1 MYLRVLGASRDRT
14 ADLMSFRGVSL
25 KAIRP
30 NQETSD
36 SSLTRSFCES
46 QDSPME
52 RFFQLSNE
60 IRQEIAD
67 LHVAYDNLLKKH
79 KECLRP
85 TFSDTSDS
93 VTEINSLSAT
103 INTRLETIS
112 QRISYLVL
120 PVGAFP
126 DRSKI
131 ITNLRTGLTDAYR
144 DFSTKFRLEQQAF
157 SATFGK
163 KGLGKRKKPRAED
176 DIDLMSLNF
185 GTPGNEQRV
194 AQMQQQRNEEEIE
207 QIARRAE
214 EIRNIFADLA
224 SLISEQGTI
233 IDRIDFCIS
242 ETLNNAVEA
251 QMEVEQAARYQQK
264 SRMWICVVVLVV
276 LIALLLV
283 MAWLK

>member
-1 MYLRVLGASRDRT
+1 
-14 ADLMSFRGVSL
+14 
-25 KAIRP
+25 
-30 NQETSD
+30 
-36 SSLTRSFCES
+36 
-46 QDSPME
+46 ME
-52 RFFQLSNE
+52 RFSQLSNE

-67 LHVAYDNLLKKH
+67 LHVAYDSLLKKY
-79 KECLRP
+79 KECLCP

-93 VTEINSLSAT
+93 VTEISSLSTT
-103 INTRLETIS
+103 INTRLKTIS

-131 ITNLRTGLTDAYR
+131 ITNLRTALTDAYR

-163 KGLGKRKKPRAED
+163 KGLGKRKKSRAED

-194 AQMQQQRNEEEIE
+194 AQMLLQRNEEEIE

-224 SLISEQGTI
+224 TVISEHGQS
-233 IDRIDFCIS
+233 DRIDFCIS
-242 ETLNNAVEA
+242 KTLNNAVEA
-251 QMEVEQAARYQQK
+251 QAEAEQAGTYQQK
-264 SRMWICVVVLVV
+264 SPMWICVVVLVV
-276 LIALLLV
+276 LIVLLLV